1 VLNCCGVGFDL
12 LENPSATPTGAVLDL
27 GDSGQVVF
35 LGWLANEFT
44 AGDFLVI
51 A

>member
-1 VLNCCGVGFDL
+1 
-12 LENPSATPTGAVLDL
+12 VLDL

-51 A
+51 ACSASGQASATACARSDKLPEA